1 MAAPKNNFHG
11 RAAGYRSGLEELV
24 SGQIQRA
31 TGEVAYEQLKIKYTV
46 PPRTAQYTPD
56 FELPNGIII
65 ETKGRFTLD
74 DRKKHLLIKEQHPE
88 KDIRFIFSRSK
99 TPISKGSPTTYAHW
113 CEKNGFKYADKWI
126 PEEWLQEPNIKK
138 EQEHE

>member
-1 MAAPKNNFHG
+1 MAAPKNSFHG
-11 RAAGYRSGLEELV
+11 IAAGYRSGLEELV

-31 TGEVAYEQLKIKYTV
+31 TGDVAYEQLKIKYTV

-88 KDIRFIFSRSK
+88 KDIRFVFSRSK

-126 PEEWLQEPNIKK
+126 PEAWIQELNINK
-138 EQEHE
+138 EQENE

>member
-1 MAAPKNNFHG
+1 MAAPKNSFHG
-11 RAAGYRSGLEELV
+11 RAAGYRSGLEESV
-24 SGQIQRA
+24 SGQIQKA
-31 TGEVAYEQLKIKYTV
+31 TGAVSYEQLKIKYAV
-46 PPRTAQYTPD
+46 PSRSAQYTPD

-88 KDIRFIFSRSK
+88 KDIRFVFSRSK

-126 PEEWLQEPNIKK
+126 PEEWLNEIKGQK
-138 EQEHE
+138 DYE